1 MASSSRT
8 YRSGTTTVNV
18 NVPRSRGSSTR
29 RRPSSSTTRTSSTR
43 TLRQVA
49 GTTSKRGDNTPLLV
63 GGAAL
68 AAAGLYLLWPRSASA
83 AEPGTVQAN
92 TFPQVQGA
100 SLGYAGPGRY
110 RTTAPSGL
118 NIRPAPN
125 TGGESLALIPPGTT
139 LDVVGDAG
147 NGWIQVS
154 SPVAGF
160 MCVSCPQAPGGP
172 WLTRVG

>member
-8 YRSGTTTVNV
+8 YRSGSTTVNV
-18 NVPRSRGSSTR
+18 NVPRSRGASTR
-29 RRPSSSTTRTSSTR
+29 RRPSSTTRTSSSR
-43 TLRQVA
+43 TLSQVT
-49 GTTSKRGDNTPLLV
+49 GTSKRRDNTPLLV

-68 AAAGLYLLWPRSASA
+68 AAAGLYLLWPRDAGA
-83 AEPGTVQAN
+83 AEPVRPGSY
-92 TFPQVQGA
+92 PQVQGA

-125 TGGESLALIPPGTT
+125 PGGESLALIPLGTT

-147 NGWIQVS
+147 NGWLQVS

-160 MCVSCPQAPGGP
+160 MCVSCAQAPGGP
-172 WLTRVG
+172 WLARVG

>member
-8 YRSGTTTVNV
+8 FRSGSTTVNV

-29 RRPSSSTTRTSSTR
+29 RRPSSTTRTSSSR
-43 TLRQVA
+43 TLSQVA
-49 GTTSKRGDNTPLLV
+49 GTSRRSDNTPYVV
-63 GGAAL
+63 GGVVL
-68 AAAGLYLLWPRSASA
+68 AATGLYLLWPRTAGA
-83 AEPGTVQAN
+83 AEPVQPGGY
-92 TFPQVQGA
+92 PQVPGA
-100 SLGYAGPGRY
+100 SVGYAGPGRY

-125 TGGESLALIPPGTT
+125 PGGESLALIPLGTT

-147 NGWIQVS
+147 NGWLQVS

-160 MCVSCPQAPGGP
+160 MCVSCAQAPGGP
-172 WLTRVG
+172 WLVRVG

>member
-8 YRSGTTTVNV
+8 YRSGSTTVNV
-18 NVPRSRGSSTR
+18 NVPRSRGASTR
-29 RRPSSSTTRTSSTR
+29 RRPSSTTRTSSSR
-43 TLRQVA
+43 TLSQVA
-49 GTTSKRGDNTPLLV
+49 GTSKRRDNTPLLV

-68 AAAGLYLLWPRSASA
+68 AAAGLFLLWPRTAGA
-83 AEPGTVQAN
+83 AEPGGGRGY
-92 TFPQVQGA
+92 PQVQGA

-125 TGGESLALIPPGTT
+125 PGGESLALIPLGTT

-147 NGWIQVS
+147 NGWLQVS

-160 MCVSCPQAPGGP
+160 MCVSCEQAPGGP
-172 WLTRVG
+172 WLARVG